1 MSTFDTKVNG
11 IPCQCRVTAFSPEI
25 PMRVYGPGMEDADP
39 PEEGEF
45 EFELLDRR
53 GRPALW
59 LDRYVTPE
67 VVERLLEEFDVDQQ
81 AQYYSPY

>member
-1 MSTFDTKVNG
+1 
-11 IPCQCRVTAFSPEI
+11 
-25 PMRVYGPGMEDADP
+25 MEDADP